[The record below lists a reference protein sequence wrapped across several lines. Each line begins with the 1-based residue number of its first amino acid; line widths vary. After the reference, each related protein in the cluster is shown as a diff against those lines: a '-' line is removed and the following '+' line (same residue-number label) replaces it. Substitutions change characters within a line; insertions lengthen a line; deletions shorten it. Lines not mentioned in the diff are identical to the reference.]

1 MWYREVESDVELS
14 AVQRKKYR
22 EFDERVSFATV
33 DFMKRFGLISLCLM
47 PMVWADPVNDL
58 QDLLDVEAKVE
69 QVAKTR
75 VPLTVAL
82 VAADA
87 SSSGSGVI
95 TQEDG
100 LILTAAHVVQGS
112 ETMDVVFPD
121 GKTVK
126 GKVLGANYG
135 KDIAMVK
142 IEVQGKWPSAPR
154 GVSKPLEVGDWV
166 VATGHAAGFDPA
178 RTPPVRFGRVVSKGP
193 GNFFTTDCT
202 LIGGDSGG
210 PIFDLEGNIIGIN
223 SNIGQAL
230 KVNNHAGVD
239 GFKEDWEKMLRG
251 EQWGKLVLDP
261 LQNEDMPVLGVAIDW
276 SRAGLVVGELIKGS
290 KARDAGIQPGDVI
303 VSLEGQGIRNLDDLR
318 NELLRKQVGDKVKL
332 SILRDGEAMQKEVEL
347 VRRGDAQ

>member
-1 MWYREVESDVELS
+1 MK
-14 AVQRKKYR
+14 VQWLGC
-22 EFDERVSFATV
+22 FCIVQMA
-33 DFMKRFGLISLCLM
+33 L
-47 PMVWADPVNDL
+47 AAPVNDL
-58 QDLLDVEAKVE
+58 QDLLEMESKV
-69 QVAKTR
+69 QAVAEKR

-95 TQEDG
+95 TSESG

-112 ETMDVVFPD
+112 DTMEVVFPN

-135 KDIAMVK
+135 KDIAMVQ
-142 IEVQGKWPSAPR
+142 IQGEGKWSAAPR

-166 VATGHAAGFDPA
+166 IATGHAAGFDPA
-178 RTPPVRFGRVVSKGP
+178 RTPPVRFGRVISKGP

-210 PIFDLEGNIIGIN
+210 PLFDLDGNIIGIN

-230 KVNNHAGVD
+230 KVNNHAGID
-239 GFKEDWEKMLRG
+239 GFKEDWDKMLRG

-261 LQNEDMPVLGVAIDW
+261 LQNEDMPVLGVAIAW
-276 SRAGLVVGELIKGS
+276 TRSGLIVGVLSKGS
-290 KARDAGIQPGDVI
+290 KAIEAGMQPGDLI
-303 VSLEGQGIRNLDDLR
+303 VSLEGQRIRNLDDLR

-332 SILRDGEAMQKEVEL
+332 AIVRNGESMEKVVEL

>member
-1 MWYREVESDVELS
+1 
-14 AVQRKKYR
+14 
-22 EFDERVSFATV
+22 
-33 DFMKRFGLISLCLM
+33 MKLRILGLLCLFHL
-47 PMVWADPVNDL
+47 AQAEPVRDL
-58 QDLLDVEAKVE
+58 RDLLEIEAKVKT
-69 QVAKTR
+69 VAEKR

-95 TQEDG
+95 TGEDG

-112 ETMDVVFPD
+112 EVMDVVFPD

-142 IEVQGKWPSAPR
+142 IEGEGKWPAAPR
-154 GVSKPLEVGDWV
+154 GASKTLQVGDWV

-210 PIFDLEGNIIGIN
+210 PIFDLQGNIIGIN

-239 GFKEDWEKMLRG
+239 GFKDDWDKMLGG

-276 SRAGLVVGELIKGS
+276 SRAGLIVGEVSRGS
-290 KARDAGIQPGDVI
+290 KATEAGIQPGDLI
-303 VSLEGQGIRNLDDLR
+303 VSLEGQRIRNLDDLR

-332 SILRDGEAMQKEVEL
+332 AIQRDGKPMVKEVEL

>member
-1 MWYREVESDVELS
+1 
-14 AVQRKKYR
+14 
-22 EFDERVSFATV
+22 
-33 DFMKRFGLISLCLM
+33 MKLRLIGWLCLLHL
-47 PMVWADPVNDL
+47 AHAEPVQDL
-58 QDLLDVEAKVE
+58 QDLLAVEAKV
-69 QVAKTR
+69 QTVAQKR

-95 TQEDG
+95 TGEDG

-135 KDIAMVK
+135 KDLAMVR
-142 IEVQGKWPSAPR
+142 IEGEEKWSTAPR
-154 GVSKPLEVGDWV
+154 GTSKTLEVGDWV

-210 PIFDLEGNIIGIN
+210 PIFDLDGNIIGIN
-223 SNIGQAL
+223 SSIGQAL
-230 KVNNHAGVD
+230 KINNHAGVD
-239 GFKEDWEKMLRG
+239 GFKEDWDRMLKG
-251 EQWGKLVLDP
+251 EQWGKLELDP
-261 LQNEDMPVLGVAIDW
+261 LQNEDMPVLGVAIGW
-276 SRAGLVVGELIKGS
+276 SRAGLVVGEVSRGS
-290 KARDAGIQPGDVI
+290 KATEAGIQPGDLI
-303 VSLEGQGIRNLDDLR
+303 ISLEGQRIRNLDDLR
-318 NELLRKQVGDKVKL
+318 NELLRKQVGDRVEL
-332 SILRDGEAMQKEVEL
+332 AIERDGAQLVKQVEL
-347 VRRGDAQ
+347 VRRGDAR

>member
-1 MWYREVESDVELS
+1 M
-14 AVQRKKYR
+14 K
-22 EFDERVSFATV
+22 ATFLGWIV
-33 DFMKRFGLISLCLM
+33 LTHLAI
-47 PMVWADPVNDL
+47 AAPVRDL
-58 QDLLDVEAKVE
+58 QALLEVEAKV
-69 QVAKTR
+69 QAVAEKR

-82 VAADA
+82 IAADA

-95 TQEDG
+95 TNEEG

-135 KDIAMVK
+135 KDLAMVK
-142 IEVQGKWPSAPR
+142 IEAEGKWPAAPR
-154 GVSKPLEVGDWV
+154 GASKTLEVGDWV

-239 GFKEDWEKMLRG
+239 GFKEDWDKMLNG

-276 SRAGLVVGELIKGS
+276 SRAGLIVGEVSKGS
-290 KARDAGIQPGDVI
+290 KATEAGIQPGDVI
-303 VSLEGQGIRNLDDLR
+303 VSLEGQKIRNLDDLR

-332 SILRDGEAMQKEVEL
+332 SILRDGKAMEKEVEL

>member
-1 MWYREVESDVELS
+1 MWYLAMESDAGMPVEWG
-14 AVQRKKYR
+14 KKYR

-33 DFMKRFGLISLCLM
+33 DFMKRIGLISLCLI
-47 PMVWADPVNDL
+47 PMVWATPVNDL
-58 QDLLDVEAKVE
+58 QDLLAVEAKVE
-69 QVAKTR
+69 AVAKTR

-82 VAADA
+82 IAADA

-121 GKTVK
+121 GKTAK

-210 PIFDLEGNIIGIN
+210 PIFDLEGKIIGIN

-276 SRAGLVVGELIKGS
+276 SRAGLIVGEVSKGS

-303 VSLEGQGIRNLDDLR
+303 VSLEGQRIRNLDDLR

>member
-1 MWYREVESDVELS
+1 MLHL
-14 AVQRKKYR
+14 AQ
-22 EFDERVSFATV
+22 
-33 DFMKRFGLISLCLM
+33 
-47 PMVWADPVNDL
+47 ADPVRDL
-58 QDLLDVEAKVE
+58 RDLIEIEAKV
-69 QVAKTR
+69 QTVAEKR

-95 TQEDG
+95 TSEDG

-112 ETMDVVFPD
+112 DTMDVVFPD

-135 KDIAMVK
+135 KDIAMVQ
-142 IEVQGKWPSAPR
+142 IEGEGKWPAAPR
-154 GVSKPLEVGDWV
+154 GASKTLEVGDWV

-210 PIFDLEGNIIGIN
+210 PIFDLQGNIIGIN

-239 GFKEDWEKMLRG
+239 GFKDDWDKMLKG

-276 SRAGLVVGELIKGS
+276 SRAGLIVGEVSRGS
-290 KARDAGIQPGDVI
+290 KATEAGIQPGDLI
-303 VSLEGQGIRNLDDLR
+303 VSLEGQRIRNLDDLR

-332 SILRDGEAMQKEVEL
+332 AILRDGKEMVKEVEL

>member
-1 MWYREVESDVELS
+1 
-14 AVQRKKYR
+14 
-22 EFDERVSFATV
+22 
-33 DFMKRFGLISLCLM
+33 MKLRLIGCLCLLHL
-47 PMVWADPVNDL
+47 AHAEPVQDL
-58 QDLLDVEAKVE
+58 QDLLAVEAKV
-69 QVAKTR
+69 QTVAQKR

-95 TQEDG
+95 TGEDG

-135 KDIAMVK
+135 KDLAMVR
-142 IEVQGKWPSAPR
+142 IEGEEKWSTAPR
-154 GVSKPLEVGDWV
+154 GTSKTLEVGDWV

-210 PIFDLEGNIIGIN
+210 PIFDLDGNIIGIN
-223 SNIGQAL
+223 SSIGQAL
-230 KVNNHAGVD
+230 KINNHAGVD
-239 GFKEDWEKMLRG
+239 GFKEDWDRMLNG
-251 EQWGKLVLDP
+251 EQWGKLELDP
-261 LQNEDMPVLGVAIDW
+261 LQNEDMPVLGVAIGW
-276 SRAGLVVGELIKGS
+276 SRAGLVVGEVSRGS
-290 KARDAGIQPGDVI
+290 KATEAGIQPGDLI
-303 VSLEGQGIRNLDDLR
+303 ISLEGQRIRNLDDLR
-318 NELLRKQVGDKVKL
+318 NELLRKQVGDRVEL
-332 SILRDGEAMQKEVEL
+332 AIERDGTQLVKQVEL
-347 VRRGDAQ
+347 VRRGDAR

>member
-1 MWYREVESDVELS
+1 MSIVCYHETMKASFLGWIVLS
-14 AVQRKKYR
+14 HLA
-22 EFDERVSFATV
+22 FA
-33 DFMKRFGLISLCLM
+33 
-47 PMVWADPVNDL
+47 APVRDL
-58 QDLLDVEAKVE
+58 QDLLEVESKV
-69 QVAKTR
+69 QAVAEKC

-82 VAADA
+82 IAADS

-95 TQEDG
+95 TNEAG

-112 ETMDVVFPD
+112 EMMDVVFPD

-135 KDIAMVK
+135 KDLAMVK
-142 IEVQGKWPSAPR
+142 IEGGDKWPAADR
-154 GVSKPLEVGDWV
+154 GTSKTLEVGDWV

-210 PIFDLEGNIIGIN
+210 PIFDLQGTIIGIN

-230 KVNNHAGVD
+230 TANNHAGVD
-239 GFKEDWEKMLRG
+239 GFKEDWDRMLKG

-276 SRAGLVVGELIKGS
+276 SRAGLIVGEVSQGS
-290 KARDAGIQPGDVI
+290 KATEAGIKPGDVI
-303 VSLEGQGIRNLDDLR
+303 VSLEGQRIRNLDDLR

-332 SILRDGEAMQKEVEL
+332 SIQRDGRPMEKEVEL

>member
-1 MWYREVESDVELS
+1 MSVVCYVGSMKLRLFGCFCLLHLAHAEP
-14 AVQRKKYR
+14 VQ
-22 EFDERVSFATV
+22 
-33 DFMKRFGLISLCLM
+33 
-47 PMVWADPVNDL
+47 DL
-58 QDLLDVEAKVE
+58 QDLLKVEAKVRA
-69 QVAKTR
+69 VAQKR
-75 VPLTVAL
+75 VPFTVAL
-82 VAADA
+82 IAADA

-95 TQEDG
+95 TSKDG
-100 LILTAAHVVQGS
+100 LILTAAHVVQGN

-135 KDIAMVK
+135 KDLAMVR
-142 IEVQGKWPSAPR
+142 IENEGKWSDVPR
-154 GVSKPLEVGDWV
+154 GVSKNLEVGDWV

-239 GFKEDWEKMLRG
+239 GFKDDWDKMLQG

-261 LQNEDMPVLGVAIDW
+261 LENEDMPVLGLAIDW
-276 SRAGLVVGELIKGS
+276 SRAGLVVGGVSRGS
-290 KARDAGIQPGDVI
+290 KATEAGIQPGDLI
-303 VSLEGQGIRNLDDLR
+303 VSLEGQRIRNLDDLR
-318 NELLRKQVGDKVKL
+318 NELLRKQVGDRVKL
-332 SILRDGEAMQKEVEL
+332 EIERDGRPLTKEVEL

>member
-33 DFMKRFGLISLCLM
+33 EFMKRIGLISLCLM

-142 IEVQGKWPSAPR
+142 IEAQGKWPSAPR

>member
-1 MWYREVESDVELS
+1 
-14 AVQRKKYR
+14 
-22 EFDERVSFATV
+22 
-33 DFMKRFGLISLCLM
+33 MKLQLIGWICLM
-47 PMVWADPVNDL
+47 HLAHAEPVQDL
-58 QDLLDVEAKVE
+58 QDLLEVEAKV
-69 QVAKTR
+69 QNVAQQC

-95 TQEDG
+95 TSEDG

-112 ETMDVVFPD
+112 DTMDVVFPD

-135 KDIAMVK
+135 KDLAMVR
-142 IEVQGKWPSAPR
+142 IEAEGKWPAAPR
-154 GVSKPLEVGDWV
+154 GVSKSLEVGDWV

-210 PIFDLEGNIIGIN
+210 PIFDLEGRIIGIN

-239 GFKEDWEKMLRG
+239 GFKDDWDKMLNG

-261 LQNEDMPVLGVAIDW
+261 LQNEDMPVLGVAIGW
-276 SRAGLVVGELIKGS
+276 SRAGLIVGEVSRGS
-290 KARDAGIQPGDVI
+290 KATDAGIQPGDVI
-303 VSLEGQGIRNLDDLR
+303 ISLEGQRIRNLDDLR
-318 NELLRKQVGDKVKL
+318 NELLRKQVGDRVKL
-332 SILRDGEAMQKEVEL
+332 LIQRDGLELNKEVEL

>member
-1 MWYREVESDVELS
+1 
-14 AVQRKKYR
+14 
-22 EFDERVSFATV
+22 
-33 DFMKRFGLISLCLM
+33 MKAIILGSIVIAQLAI
-47 PMVWADPVNDL
+47 AAPVRDL
-58 QDLLDVEAKVE
+58 QDLLDVEAKV
-69 QVAKTR
+69 QAVAEKR

-82 VAADA
+82 IAADA

-95 TQEDG
+95 TNEEG

-142 IEVQGKWPSAPR
+142 IETEGKWPAAPR
-154 GVSKPLEVGDWV
+154 GASKTLEVGDWV

-239 GFKEDWEKMLRG
+239 GFKEDWDKMLKG

-261 LQNEDMPVLGVAIDW
+261 MLNEDMPVLGVAIEG
-276 SRAGLVVGELIKGS
+276 SRSGLIVGGVSKGS
-290 KARDAGIQPGDVI
+290 KATEAGIQPGDVI
-303 VSLEGQGIRNLDDLR
+303 VSLEGQRIRNLDDLR

-332 SILRDGEAMQKEVEL
+332 AITRDGKAMEKKWN
-347 VRRGDAQ
+347 

>member
-1 MWYREVESDVELS
+1 MK
-14 AVQRKKYR
+14 A
-22 EFDERVSFATV
+22 SFLGWIVLTHLA
-33 DFMKRFGLISLCLM
+33 I
-47 PMVWADPVNDL
+47 AAPVRDL
-58 QDLLDVEAKVE
+58 QALLEVEAKV
-69 QVAKTR
+69 QAVAQKR

-82 VAADA
+82 IAADA

-95 TQEDG
+95 TSEEG

-135 KDIAMVK
+135 KDLAMVK
-142 IEVQGKWPSAPR
+142 IEGEGKWPAAPR
-154 GVSKPLEVGDWV
+154 GASKTLEVGDWV

-239 GFKEDWEKMLRG
+239 GFKEDWDKMLNG

-276 SRAGLVVGELIKGS
+276 SRAGLIVGEVSKGS
-290 KARDAGIQPGDVI
+290 KATEAGIQPGDVI
-303 VSLEGQGIRNLDDLR
+303 VSLEGQKIRNLDDLR

-332 SILRDGEAMQKEVEL
+332 AILRDGKAMDKEVEL

>member
-1 MWYREVESDVELS
+1 MGIVCYH
-14 AVQRKKYR
+14 AH
-22 EFDERVSFATV
+22 
-33 DFMKRFGLISLCLM
+33 MKRMVFGWIVLAHFAM
-47 PMVWADPVNDL
+47 AAPVLDL
-58 QDLLDVEAKVE
+58 QDLLEVEAKVKA
-69 QVAKTR
+69 VAEKR

-82 VAADA
+82 IAADA

-95 TQEDG
+95 TNEEG

-135 KDIAMVK
+135 KDLAMVK
-142 IEVQGKWPSAPR
+142 IEAEGKWPAAPR
-154 GVSKPLEVGDWV
+154 GASKTLEVGDWV

-239 GFKEDWEKMLRG
+239 GFKEDWDKMLKG

-261 LQNEDMPVLGVAIDW
+261 LLNEDMPVLGVAIEG
-276 SRAGLVVGELIKGS
+276 SRSGLIVGEVSKGS
-290 KARDAGIQPGDVI
+290 KATEAGIQPGDVI
-303 VSLEGQGIRNLDDLR
+303 VSLEGQRIRNLDDLR

-332 SILRDGEAMQKEVEL
+332 AIQRDGKAMEKEVEL

>member
-1 MWYREVESDVELS
+1 MCCRV
-14 AVQRKKYR
+14 AVNEASVACLGEKKIR
-22 EFDERVSFATV
+22 EFDGWASFDRVV
-33 DFMKRFGLISLCLM
+33 FMKGKLLICLFLCQ
-47 PMVWADPVNDL
+47 VAGAFPVNDL
-58 QDLLDVEAKVE
+58 QDLLAVEAKV
-69 QVAKTR
+69 QAVAKTR

-82 VAADA
+82 VAQDA

-112 ETMDVVFPD
+112 EMMDVVFPD

-142 IEVQGKWPSAPR
+142 IQGEGKWPAAPR
-154 GVSKPLEVGDWV
+154 GASKPLEVGDWV
-166 VATGHAAGFDPA
+166 IATGHAAGFDPG

-193 GNFFTTDCT
+193 GNFFTSDCT

-239 GFKEDWEKMLRG
+239 GFKDDWEKMLGG

-261 LQNEDMPVLGVAIDW
+261 LQNEDMPVLGIALDW
-276 SRAGLVVGELIKGS
+276 SRAGLIVGEVVKGS
-290 KARDAGIQPGDVI
+290 KATEAGIQPGDVI
-303 VSLEGQGIRNLDDLR
+303 ASLEGQRIRNLDDLR

-332 SILRDGEAMQKEVEL
+332 VILRNGERMEKEVEL

>member
-1 MWYREVESDVELS
+1 
-14 AVQRKKYR
+14 
-22 EFDERVSFATV
+22 
-33 DFMKRFGLISLCLM
+33 M

>member
-1 MWYREVESDVELS
+1 
-14 AVQRKKYR
+14 
-22 EFDERVSFATV
+22 
-33 DFMKRFGLISLCLM
+33 MKAIILGSIVIAQLAI
-47 PMVWADPVNDL
+47 AAPVRDL
-58 QDLLDVEAKVE
+58 QDLLDVEAKV
-69 QVAKTR
+69 QAVAEKR

-82 VAADA
+82 IAADA

-95 TQEDG
+95 TNEEG

-142 IEVQGKWPSAPR
+142 IEADGKWPAAPR
-154 GVSKPLEVGDWV
+154 GASKTLEVGDWV

-239 GFKEDWEKMLRG
+239 GFKEDWDKMLKG
-251 EQWGKLVLDP
+251 EQWGKLILDP
-261 LQNEDMPVLGVAIDW
+261 MLNEDMPVLGVAIEG
-276 SRAGLVVGELIKGS
+276 SRSGLIVGGVSKGS
-290 KARDAGIQPGDVI
+290 KATEAGIQPGDVI
-303 VSLEGQGIRNLDDLR
+303 VSLEGQRIRNLDDLR

-332 SILRDGEAMQKEVEL
+332 AITRDGKAMEKEVEL